1 MTKLAR
7 SIAEV
12 LGYYDLFD
20 RPLSALEIFKYLPP
34 LAGVSF
40 FAVRQVLIESSELK
54 KFLGQKNGLYFFT
67 NRASLL
73 PQRTKRMKNAQ
84 LKWRRLK
91 RYLAYLANVPFLRF
105 AAASGSLT
113 ANNTK
118 SDSDL
123 DLFLITTKNRLWTA
137 RIFTVAL
144 TQFLGVRRHGQL
156 IKNRL
161 CFNYYLTEVNLN
173 IEEEASRH
181 WWHSAQEYARLTPVL
196 ENEPTAYDEFVRQNS
211 WLKNFL
217 NIFPWPNRQTA
228 HCAKPQ
234 KFIRQIRQLLEY
246 LLNNKTGDWLEKK
259 LGQWQTKRIF
269 KKSSSASPEEFFLT
283 DNCLMFHPQSKS
295 DKLMKEFNLKMA
307 ELEKIKYQI

>member
-1 MTKLAR
+1 MTKLEK

-20 RPLSALEIFKYLPP
+20 RPLSALEIFKCLPP

-40 FAVRQVLIESSELK
+40 FAARKTLAESSELK
-54 KFLGQKNGLYFFT
+54 KFLEQKNGLYFFAD
-67 NRASLL
+67 RGALL
-73 PQRTKRMKNAQ
+73 PRRTKRMKNAQ

-91 RYLAYLANVPFLRF
+91 KYLFFLAFVPWLRL

-123 DLFLITTKNRLWTA
+123 DLFLIVAKNRLWTA
-137 RIFTVAL
+137 RIFAIAL

-156 IKNRL
+156 IKDRL
-161 CFNYYLTEVNLN
+161 CFNYYLTKANLN
-173 IEEEASRH
+173 IKKEASRH
-181 WWHSAQEYARLTPVL
+181 WWHSAQEYARLTPVI
-196 ENEPTAYDEFVRQNS
+196 ENEPTIYDEFIKQNH

-228 HCAKPQ
+228 HRARPKRFAGQ
-234 KFIRQIRQLLEY
+234 ARQLLEY

-259 LGQWQTKRIF
+259 LGQWQSKRIF
-269 KKSSSASPEEFFLT
+269 KKSCLASPEEFYLN
-283 DNCLMFHPQSKS
+283 DHCLMFHPQSKS
-295 DKLMKEFNLKMA
+295 DKLTREFNLKM
-307 ELEKIKYQI
+307 KKYYATNAN